1 MIFLKFMQKIITSNL
16 YILLG
21 ILLGILIS
29 CYFDSSCP
37 SYKDLKLTEDTFS
50 LSTTFKTI
58 SRKAPPQKKSFTSSK
73 ESEKFVRPH
82 YISTELSI
90 RDKLFVGVLT
100 SEDKINTQA
109 VYINKTI
116 THLVDKVKFFITV
129 HNKMRNTF
137 NLTGIVGFTDNRSKY
152 RPFQMIK
159 YIGDTF
165 IQGYDYYFL
174 MNDYNYL
181 NVRKL
186 KRLVGKIS
194 ISHDLYMGT
203 SVEDGSYCNLDAGIL
218 LSNSVL
224 RALRANLDWCINN
237 AVSDDSSENLG
248 RCVYYST
255 NLECQ
260 TELTGRS
267 FSSYKLK
274 HFQLEKHLQQLSKR
288 KEFNHAV
295 IVYPIL
301 QPKDFHILNAY
312 FSRRHLEK
320 LQLEITELSKD
331 LHDSWPPGQRVAAKP
346 ATRFDV
352 LPQLYFNATHLFFPD
367 DFTNTRPHTTA
378 DYLDIQKVIRAI
390 TDKVLYDN
398 FDVLQYRRL
407 VNGYRR
413 FDLSRGIDYIVDL
426 GFRNL
431 HTGKEVIKRFEVCK
445 PLGKVEFIPAPYV
458 TENVRVTIL
467 LPVEEMEGELA
478 HDFLINYEKFA

>member
-301 QPKDFHILNAY
+301 QAKDFHILNAY

-445 PLGKVEFIPAPYV
+445 PLE
-458 TENVRVTIL
+458 
-467 LPVEEMEGELA
+467 
-478 HDFLINYEKFA
+478 